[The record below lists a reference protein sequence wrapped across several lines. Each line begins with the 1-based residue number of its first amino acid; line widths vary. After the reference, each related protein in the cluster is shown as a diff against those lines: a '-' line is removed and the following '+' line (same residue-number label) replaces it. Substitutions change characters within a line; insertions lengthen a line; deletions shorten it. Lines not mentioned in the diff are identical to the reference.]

1 MTPQRFARIR
11 AVLDARQPDL
21 TVVMENVHKPHNLAA
36 IARTC
41 DAVGVGTIHAVA
53 PHGSPLALGR
63 HASSGSA
70 RWVETRTHTDLA
82 AAVRAVRGRDMQVIA
97 VDVMPGAR
105 DFREVDYTAAVALL
119 VGAEL
124 DGLSVEAR
132 AIADVSVRIPMAGMV
147 ESLNVSVATAL
158 VLFEAQRQRH
168 AAGMYRKCRLDDDT
182 RARMLF
188 EWAHPEVAAW
198 CRRQGRTYPALS
210 DDGDIA
216 ERLTGKTME
225 PVSGGLNGGRPRS
238 EGD

>member
-11 AVLDARQPDL
+11 AVLAARQPDL

-41 DAVGVGTIHAVA
+41 DAVGVGTVHAVA
-53 PHGSPLALGR
+53 PGGSAPALGR

-70 RWVETRTHTDLA
+70 RWVETHTHADLA
-82 AAVRAVRGRDMQVIA
+82 GALLAVRRQDMQVIT
-97 VDVMPGAR
+97 VDVVPDAR
-105 DFREVDYTAAVALL
+105 DFRDVDYTQPVALL

-124 DGLSVEAR
+124 DGLSAAAR
-132 AIADVSVRIPMAGMV
+132 AAADVSVRIPMAGMV

-168 AAGMYRKCRLDDDT
+168 AAGMYQQSRLDDAA

-198 CRRQGRTYPALS
+198 CRRQGRAYPALS
-210 DDGDIA
+210 EDGDIV
-216 ERLTGKTME
+216 EPLTENARGAA
-225 PVSGGLNGGRPRS
+225 GRPSGRPSQPERS
-238 EGD
+238 